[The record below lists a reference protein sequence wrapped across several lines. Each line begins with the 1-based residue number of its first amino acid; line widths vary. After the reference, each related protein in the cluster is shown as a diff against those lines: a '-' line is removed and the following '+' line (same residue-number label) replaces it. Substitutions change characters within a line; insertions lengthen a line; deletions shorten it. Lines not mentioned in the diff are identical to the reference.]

1 MRSGSRW
8 ALSVAA
14 VLAYL
19 TFSGT
24 AAAFGPEP
32 ARTVDG
38 TSTVAAAV
46 PAPEAPPI
54 AREAPAPTAPVQREL
69 GETVVPDQYQS
80 PDIEAAPTPIDT
92 AGAAP
97 APAPGPA
104 ETGRQLDE
112 PQEPVSP
119 GAARDLDALD
129 AQPSELKLLRKVRQ
143 DESAP
148 KSAGQTG
155 EKWYRAK
162 HFQYQSASS
171 RVQDSDISHETFS
184 PSLSPFSPSVSLR
197 KGQAIL
203 AQIRVDTRPE
213 TTQYR
218 TTQYRLKGTALTR
231 EGLGTCA
238 VVLSLNESPCENPI
252 QHAGSAFAAA
262 ARSADSRQASLI
274 EIVLGVKDSEMI
286 EAVRTRFRLENARL
300 IECAAGH
307 TLRSGSGPSSP
318 RPKLGAGSEAR
329 GSAAPPGAGG
339 GGETSFRSDTSVA
352 AQGPSRAVKA
362 LARSKSVGTA
372 LVKPLKRV
380 LPTASLPRRPE
391 APEQLTDT
399 RRLVQIGLMLGM
411 AYVAFL
417 TFWFWGTRV
426 RGRKARGGA
435 RF

>member
-1 MRSGSRW
+1 L

-19 TFSGT
+19 AFSGT

-32 ARTVDG
+32 APTVDG
-38 TSTVAAAV
+38 TPTVAAAL

-54 AREAPAPTAPVQREL
+54 AQEAPAPTAPGHGEL
-69 GETVVPDQYQS
+69 GETVVPEQYQS

-92 AGAAP
+92 VGAARAP
-97 APAPGPA
+97 APAPA
-104 ETGRQLDE
+104 ESGRQLDD

-119 GAARDLDALD
+119 GAAKDLDALD
-129 AQPSELKLLRKVRQ
+129 VQPLELNLLRKVHQ
-143 DESAP
+143 HESAD
-148 KSAGQTG
+148 QTPG
-155 EKWYRAK
+155 KWYRAEQ
-162 HFQYQSASS
+162 FQYQSASS
-171 RVQDSDISHETFS
+171 RVHDSDISHETFS
-184 PSLSPFSPSVSLR
+184 LSLSRLSPSVALR

-203 AQIRVDTRPE
+203 TRIRVDTHAE
-213 TTQYR
+213 
-218 TTQYRLKGTALTR
+218 TTQYRLKGTARPR
-231 EGLGTCA
+231 EGPEACA
-238 VVLSLNESPCENPI
+238 F
-252 QHAGSAFAAA
+252 QYAGSAFAAA
-262 ARSADSRQASLI
+262 ARSAGSRQASLI
-274 EIVLGVKDSEMI
+274 EMVLEVKDSETI
-286 EAVRTRFRLENARL
+286 EAVRTRFRLKNAGL

-307 TLRSGSGPSSP
+307 TVRSGSGPSSP
-318 RPKLGAGSEAR
+318 RPTLVAGSEAR
-329 GSAAPPGAGG
+329 RSAAPARAGG
-339 GGETSFRSDTSVA
+339 GGENSFRSDTSVA
-352 AQGPSRAVKA
+352 AKGPSRAVKA

-372 LVKPLKRV
+372 IVKPLKRV

-426 RGRKARGGA
+426 RGRRARGGT